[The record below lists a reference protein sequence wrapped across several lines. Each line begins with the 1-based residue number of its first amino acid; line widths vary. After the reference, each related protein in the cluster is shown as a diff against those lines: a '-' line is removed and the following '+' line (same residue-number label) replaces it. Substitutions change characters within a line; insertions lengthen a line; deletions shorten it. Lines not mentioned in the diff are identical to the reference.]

1 MIEDLI
7 TRGVDGIAISAIDPN
22 NQAQL
27 LNSAAEKT
35 FLITHDSDAPNI
47 NRMCYV
53 GMDNYLAGW
62 MCGELV
68 REAMPEGGELAI
80 FIGRLE
86 QDNAKLR
93 RQGMIDA
100 VLQRSQDPSRYDAPG
115 GGPLEGGGFT
125 IVDTRTDQF
134 DRAKAKAN
142 AEDLLIKYPNLAGM
156 VGLFAYNTP
165 LCLDAVKAAGKLD
178 QVVVIAFDEPDE
190 VLQAITAGEIHGT
203 VVQNPYEYGF
213 QSVKVLAAL
222 TRGDESL
229 IPENKFIN
237 IEARR
242 IVKDNV
248 TEFWDDLK
256 AKVAA
261 GSN

>member
-1 MIEDLI
+1 
-7 TRGVDGIAISAIDPN
+7 
-22 NQAQL
+22 
-27 LNSAAEKT
+27 
-35 FLITHDSDAPNI
+35 
-47 NRMCYV
+47 
-53 GMDNYLAGW
+53 
-62 MCGELV
+62 
-68 REAMPEGGELAI
+68 
-80 FIGRLE
+80 
-86 QDNAKLR
+86 
-93 RQGMIDA
+93 DA
-100 VLQRSQDPSRYDAPG
+100 VLQRTQDPSRYDAPG

-178 QVVVIAFDEPDE
+178 QVAVIAFDEPDE
-190 VLQAITAGEIHGT
+190 VLQAITDGEIHGT

-222 TRGDESL
+222 ARGDKSL
-229 IPENKFIN
+229 IPDDKFIN
-237 IEARR
+237 IQARR